1 MNENRR
7 SNRRMARRARRV
19 SLPLV
24 SGALA
29 RNDRPGL
36 RRRTYVADRVVLTI
50 VEHDAPATPDPRV
63 DGHGEPDPALPTG
76 RLPHQLRT
84 VIEALAGRRITA
96 TLSGQQADPRV
107 SFALFLLQD

>member
-50 VEHDAPATPDPRV
+50 LEHDAPPTPDPR
-63 DGHGEPDPALPTG
+63 EPDPALPTG